1 MRYLDMIPR
10 IIHQIWGVRDD
21 GEMPAQFH
29 ESEASWRLNHPDW
42 TYILWRRDSIDR
54 LIQDHYPHVWDL
66 YRRYPEWIQRADA
79 SRYFILHHHGGIY
92 SDLDIICR
100 RSWADLL
107 AHDMIV
113 PRTAPLGVSNDL
125 MAAEKGNEFVA
136 YLIDCLE
143 SQSRRWQHWYI
154 PRHFRIL
161 LTTGS
166 LFLTQAYRGYP
177 KNGTIYILS
186 PELYGNSDRKNAYV
200 AHVAGNS
207 WAGWDTYMFVFVHR
221 YWRWIAGF
229 AAATIAAITLR

>member
-1 MRYLDMIPR
+1 MIPR
-10 IIHQIWGVRDD
+10 IIHQIWGMRDD
-21 GEMPAQFH
+21 GKMPARFQ
-29 ESEASWRLNHPDW
+29 ESEASWRQNNSDW

-54 LIQDHYPHVWDL
+54 LIQDHYPHVWEL
-66 YRRYPEWIQRADA
+66 YRSYPEWIQRADA
-79 SRYFILHHHGGIY
+79 SRYLILHRHGGIY
-92 SDLDIICR
+92 SDHDILCC

-107 AHDMIV
+107 DNAMIV

-136 YLIDCLE
+136 YLIDNLE
-143 SQSRRWQHWYI
+143 REFRRWQHWYV

-166 LFLTQAYRGYP
+166 LFLTRMYWRHP
-177 KNGTIYILS
+177 NNGTIHILS
-186 PELYGNSDRKNAYV
+186 PELYGNSDWEDSYV

-221 YWRWIAGF
+221 CWRRIAGF
-229 AAATIAAITLR
+229 ATAIGAIVLR